1 MPGQARQILA
11 QKLRTL
17 RFIKGWS
24 QEDLAEASGLHRTY
38 ISAIEC
44 GRSNISLDNVEKLAN
59 AFNITLHVL
68 LQRPEAGAVSER
80 VLTDLMKVA
89 DGGQTKQ

>member
-11 QKLRTL
+11 QKLRKL

-44 GRSNISLDNVEKLAN
+44 GKCNVSLDNIEKLAT
-59 AFNITLHVL
+59 AFGVTLDFL
-68 LQRPEAGAVSER
+68 LRKRKSDTLISCTLSSLRE
-80 VLTDLMKVA
+80 T
-89 DGGQTKQ
+89 TKD